1 MATAFSKLIAKDKD
15 EEKFDQSLLIQTA
28 DLFRLEG
35 AGTPQYIKEDEV
47 EKKPIKTTAFSR
59 LDSFLDDEQE
69 QDKNIKDR
77 NFLQTTGA
85 VISDIM
91 SQPMGGIVDA
101 GESIANLLLPD
112 KKEIEISHWVD
123 EPKTIVGKF
132 IRPASQFIL
141 PWGAAYKAST
151 GSYLF
156 LKNASRLKKASEV
169 ALKARVRLKS
179 VKPITQV
186 PRLTKVA
193 IGGGAGFVTDFA
205 AFAPNAPNLAD
216 LMIQYPATKNVVSE
230 WLATDANGDPG
241 MERLKNALTG
251 LLPGVV
257 LPEFIRGVSKGFTY
271 TAKAGTGK
279 VKSKIDVIE
288 DAVTKRET
296 KEIAKKSYGKTDAEK
311 DAVAAFVRSKR
322 TKTEKIAMWWRENM
336 FFKKHIIE
344 YLDNVRGIKYL
355 EDAARAIGVS
365 AKGLAA
371 KSKELSAY
379 KEARF
384 LPAIGGMIEHFLLKH
399 TFTFKNSM
407 LNSTNKLGLQPLLE
421 KNLGKTADVND
432 FFNYMGAKSILSLD
446 NKTFKGLFK
455 DSKAAKIKW
464 QKVADAGDRKANYVT
479 TLNEMDRF
487 NKDLLQVAVDTQ
499 LISQKMMTE
508 LLTKRKH
515 YMPLYRDLS
524 DDALLMKKTGSNKLR
539 MPLKARVPVGTEK
552 GELPLANFF
561 DNYIENVQGIIT
573 ASYKN
578 HVKRMTFDIIDS
590 AKGGLDDWAKQV
602 KAVKPHK
609 ITIKPEELK
618 RQINKADDSIEL
630 DLNALDDIDEIA
642 LFRSE
647 RIHIKDGHEVVF
659 RTNKKGETIQ
669 DVYRIDNNLLKLTL
683 DSISPKQYLATSGA
697 VKVARWAKNL
707 LTRMVTYDPGFFA
720 YANAIRD
727 TFSAAILSMNRWH
740 LPVLSTANS
749 LRKRLLSNETIKLAD
764 GSRMSYKNLYEEF
777 LFNGGSFA
785 STLLKGETSD
795 RILSTLYRKM
805 GHNDYK
811 LNVLNT
817 PMRMKD
823 GYEKLVTGFENASR
837 FTEYSMLRR
846 AGYSARQAAFEARE
860 VAVDFGM
867 HGANHIFRQYTSTVP
882 FLNAGLQGLYRTARA
897 LNSSQRTAVVTKLG
911 AFVVAPTTILYAINR
926 NNPDYWKQ
934 SQQIRD
940 LNFMLP
946 LGGNNWLKLPKPFEF
961 GAVGTL
967 AESTLE
973 FFDKTGKHESF
984 WDTLYHVVKHQTRL
998 SWMPQVVAPIYQQ
1011 YVNKNFFGSPILP
1024 EGMKHNIPDFG
1035 QSYPWSNNLITSA
1048 IESAPPK
1055 LREHLMSPI
1064 RFEALIRGYTG
1075 AIGGF
1080 MLDLLDEGSYLFS
1093 DIERPDRRWD
1103 EMPLLKRFLQLDPS
1117 KYTQAETE
1125 FYELKKRAIKAVNMA
1140 RKFNKEMKFE
1150 LLDEFLKVPENQ
1162 ELLSI
1167 SPKLEYW
1174 GRQLQ
1179 DLNTKRNHIYDNPD
1193 LSGERKRQLIN
1204 ELEHVSSIIFDQI
1217 MDNLLSEDLDIFKP
1231 IFDYEPKGLDWAFPD
1246 FKY

>member
-1 MATAFSKLIAKDKD
+1 METAFSKLDPNDRRDKLD
-15 EEKFDQSLLIQTA
+15 KSLTIQTN
-28 DLFRLEG
+28 DLFQLKE
-35 AGTPQYIKEDEV
+35 AGTPQYIEENEIV
-47 EKKPIKTTAFSR
+47 EKKPTRVTAFSQ
-59 LDSFLDDEQE
+59 LDSNLDEDQQ
-69 QDKNIKDR
+69 QDMKLKDR
-77 NFLQTTGA
+77 NWLQTTGA
-85 VISDIM
+85 VIGDIIE
-91 SQPMGGIVDA
+91 QPVGGLVDA
-101 GESIANLLLPD
+101 GESILNLLLPE

-123 EPKTIVGKF
+123 EPETIVGKF
-132 IRPASQFIL
+132 IRPASQFIM
-141 PWGAAYKAST
+141 PWGTAYKAST
-151 GSYLF
+151 SSYLF
-156 LKNASRLKKASEV
+156 LKNASQLKKASEV
-169 ALKARVRLKS
+169 ALKAKVKLKK
-179 VKPITQV
+179 VKEITQV

-193 IGGGAGFVTDFA
+193 IGGGAGFAIDFA

-216 LMIQYPATKNVVSE
+216 LMIQYPATKNVLTE

-271 TAKAGTGK
+271 TAKTGTGK
-279 VKSKIDVIE
+279 VKSKLDIIE
-288 DAVTKRET
+288 DRVIKREA
-296 KEIAKKSYGKTDAEK
+296 KEISKKSYGKTDAEK
-311 DAVAAFVRSKR
+311 DAIANYVKSKR
-322 TKTEKIAMWWRENM
+322 TKSEKVAMWWRENM
-336 FFKKHIIE
+336 YFKKHIINF
-344 YLDNVRGIKYL
+344 LDNVRGIKYL
-355 EDAARAIGVS
+355 EDAARGLGIS

-371 KSKELSAY
+371 KSKELNAY
-379 KEARF
+379 QEARF
-384 LPAIGGMIEHFLLKH
+384 LPAIGGMIEHFLLKN
-399 TFTFKNSM
+399 TFIFKNST
-407 LNSTNKLGLQPLLE
+407 LTSTKRLGLQPLLE
-421 KNLGKTADVND
+421 KNLGKNADVND

-446 NKTFKGLFK
+446 TKTFKGLFK
-455 DSKAAKIKW
+455 DTKAAKIKW
-464 QKVADAGDRKANYVT
+464 QKIATDGDKNANYVK
-479 TLNEMDRF
+479 TLNEMDQF
-487 NKDLLQVAVDTQ
+487 NKDLLQIAVDAQ
-499 LISQKMMTE
+499 LISQKTMNN

-515 YMPLYRDLS
+515 YLPLYRDLS

-539 MPLKARVPVGTEK
+539 MPLKAKVPIGTGK
-552 GELPLANFF
+552 DELPLANFF

-578 HVKRMTFDIIDS
+578 HVKRMTFDIIDA
-590 AKGGLDDWAKQV
+590 AKGKLSNWAV
-602 KAVKPHK
+602 PVSAVKPK
-609 ITIKPEELK
+609 KVSIKPEELK

-630 DLNALDDIDEIA
+630 DLNSLDDLDEIA

-647 RIHIKDGHEVVF
+647 RIQLKDSHEVVF
-659 RTNKKGETIQ
+659 RTDKKGNTVQ
-669 DVYRIDNNLLKLTL
+669 HVYRVDNNLLKLTL
-683 DSISPKQYLATSGA
+683 DSISPKQYLTTNGA

-749 LRKRLLSNETIKLAD
+749 VRKRLLSNEIITLAD
-764 GSRMSYKNLYEEF
+764 GSRMSYKDLYEEF

-795 RILSTLYRKM
+795 RILSNLYRKM

-817 PMRMKD
+817 PMKMRD

-837 FTEYSMLRR
+837 FTEYALLRKTM
-846 AGYSARQAAFEARE
+846 SARQAAFGARE

-897 LNSSQRTAVVTKLG
+897 LNSSQRTAVVAKLG

-946 LGGNNWLKLPKPFEF
+946 LGGNNWLKFPKPFEF
-961 GAVGTL
+961 GAIGTI

-973 FFDKTGKHESF
+973 LFDKTGKHESF
-984 WDTLYHVVKHQTRL
+984 FDTLYHVIKHQTRL
-998 SWMPQVVAPIYQQ
+998 SWMPQVAAPIYQQ

-1048 IESAPPK
+1048 IESAPPEIRK
-1055 LREHLMSPI
+1055 HLMSPI

-1080 MLDLLDEGSYLFS
+1080 VLDLLDEGSYLFS
-1093 DIERPDRRWD
+1093 DFERPERRWD
-1103 EMPLLKRFLQLDPS
+1103 EMPLFKRFLQLDPS
-1117 KYTQAETE
+1117 KYTQAESE
-1125 FYELKKRAIKAVNMA
+1125 FYELKKRAIQAVNQA
-1140 RKFNKEMKFE
+1140 KKFSKEMKFE
-1150 LLDEFLKVPENQ
+1150 LLDEFLKTPENQ

-1174 GRQLQ
+1174 GRQIQ
-1179 DLNTKRNHIYDNPD
+1179 DLNRRRNQIYEHPD
-1193 LSGERKRQLIN
+1193 LSSERKRELIN
-1204 ELEHVSSIIFDQI
+1204 ELEQVTGTVFDQI

-1231 IFDYEPKGLDWAFPD
+1231 IFDKEPKGLDWLFPN